1 MSKDFSKLLPD
12 PKERSNQKISP
23 ETVLIRLSDTFND
36 RYQGHIS
43 TTVTSSGS
51 AVDGKN
57 ENLSFTFYLQFNR
70 HNNFIYPLLEADCIE
85 TSGTYPIKVV
95 SHYGPPTDYG
105 KVETEEQFE
114 VVIEQILKESRTRNI
129 IISMY

>member
-57 ENLSFTFYLQFNR
+57 ENLSFTFYLQSLFLTKGV
-70 HNNFIYPLLEADCIE
+70 F
-85 TSGTYPIKVV
+85 
-95 SHYGPPTDYG
+95 
-105 KVETEEQFE
+105 
-114 VVIEQILKESRTRNI
+114 VIELSQKFDIVNDVTSLKNCVSKNSLVTYTFVHN
-129 IISMY
+129 YYLNH